1 MTALPVDTPTAAL
14 FEAVQK
20 DDWRPWYR
28 CRATGCSMHGTPKQV
43 AEDRMIA
50 HSLCLANSGIVK
62 CTGTQFFLFDGVEEV
77 RCGRFAITKLLKRR
91 WQARQQ
97 VQKRKAEASA
107 HDSAMRSCAWQR
119 SAQLEDLANSLT
131 GISPSAAGK

>member
-20 DDWRPWYR
+20 DDGRPWYR

-77 RCGRFAITKLLKRR
+77 RCEHSR
-91 WQARQQ
+91 
-97 VQKRKAEASA
+97 
-107 HDSAMRSCAWQR
+107 
-119 SAQLEDLANSLT
+119 
-131 GISPSAAGK
+131 